1 MNGKIKVIV
10 VDDSVL
16 IRKIISDMINEEDDI
31 EVIGVARNGT
41 ELLKKLEYEKPDL
54 ITLDVEMDNMN
65 GIEVLKELNKREEA
79 YRILMVSSLTTKSST
94 TTIECLRLGALDF
107 ISKPSKRTSGL
118 KTIKEDLVSKIR
130 VLAKV
135 KKNNIRRVKDIEV
148 RKIKTTGNI
157 IEKNKGKIQA
167 VAIGASTGGPKAL
180 NEIITKLP
188 EDLGVPI
195 FIVQHMPVGFTK
207 TFSERLDKHSALRVC
222 EGFEGQIIGRN
233 VVYIAPGGYH
243 MEINKSKKIT
253 LTKESPLWGVRP
265 AVDKLFITA
274 SEVYG
279 DGLLTVVLTGMGR
292 DGAEGT
298 AFSKKNNGYCI
309 SQDEKSSLIYGMP
322 RVAYETGCID
332 EVVPLEKMAE
342 VISKIVKG

>member
-1 MNGKIKVIV
+1 MNDKIKVIV

-31 EVIGVARNGT
+31 EVIGVARNGA

-65 GIEVLKELNKREEA
+65 GIEVLKELNKREET

-94 TTIECLRLGALDF
+94 TTMECLRLGALDF
-107 ISKPSKRTSGL
+107 ISKPSTRTSDL

-167 VAIGASTGGPKAL
+167 VAIGASTGGPRAL

-195 FIVQHMPVGFTK
+195 FIVQHMPIGFTK
-207 TFSERLDKHSALRVC
+207 TFSERLDKHSTLRVC

-243 MEINKSKKIT
+243 MEINKNKKII
-253 LTKESPLWGVRP
+253 LTKEPPLWGVRP

-322 RVAYETGCID
+322 RAAYETGCID

>member
-1 MNGKIKVIV
+1 MNGKIRVIV

-107 ISKPSKRTSGL
+107 ISKPSKRTSDL

-167 VAIGASTGGPKAL
+167 VAIGASTGGPRAL

-207 TFSERLDKHSALRVC
+207 TFSERLDKHSTLRVC

-243 MEINKSKKIT
+243 MEINKNKKIM
-253 LTKESPLWGVRP
+253 LTKEPPLWGVRP

-292 DGAEGT
+292 DGAEGS

-322 RVAYETGCID
+322 RAAYETGCID
-332 EVVPLEKMAE
+332 EVIPLEKMAE